1 MELQDWPQSLARQL
15 VDGNE
20 WHRAV
25 SLDVESKILSTK
37 EFLTGER
44 LLGVGIAR
52 RFFSRVDTQQFWTE
66 DDSDEKEFLMLEQL
80 GNALSEWR
88 PIALIGYNIAGYD
101 IPILSIKLK
110 QWPETLVY
118 EEMYYSQDLFFI
130 GALDHL
136 SALVRNPFQKVT
148 VESVDVFMEIERT
161 RNLAEIK
168 SASLAQ
174 DRVYP
179 GDTVTVNVE
188 VDPFEGPSH
197 IVQATVALPMDAA
210 PGVYKIVVMSGVER
224 GPLSDVPPVN
234 FEQFIRYL
242 GNWAPNNSMVLLTIY
257 PEKAPAVAGEEL
269 MEMPTTLRDTMLLG
283 SNYSGV
289 AVIDKQDR
297 KVVPWDTILVGN
309 AVVPVFVEKR
319 QPH

>member
-110 QWPETLVY
+110 QWSDWMAEHRVAQFPRGYWGLKDAVTLC
-118 EEMYYSQDLFFI
+118 
-130 GALDHL
+130 
-136 SALVRNPFQKVT
+136 ALVVVQQPVRFEVAKFDNTTAKYLSLENTIAHDRFSKLPFKKSKNAVHDDKLGKGEKIHQMWK
-148 VESVDVFMEIERT
+148 EKDPLLKAYLEGDVHDT
-161 RNLAEIK
+161 LLLAEE
-168 SASLAQ
+168 LW
-174 DRVYP
+174 
-179 GDTVTVNVE
+179 NV
-188 VDPFEGPSH
+188 G
-197 IVQATVALPMDAA
+197 
-210 PGVYKIVVMSGVER
+210 R
-224 GPLSDVPPVN
+224 
-234 FEQFIRYL
+234 
-242 GNWAPNNSMVLLTIY
+242 
-257 PEKAPAVAGEEL
+257 
-269 MEMPTTLRDTMLLG
+269 
-283 SNYSGV
+283 
-289 AVIDKQDR
+289 
-297 KVVPWDTILVGN
+297 
-309 AVVPVFVEKR
+309 
-319 QPH
+319 